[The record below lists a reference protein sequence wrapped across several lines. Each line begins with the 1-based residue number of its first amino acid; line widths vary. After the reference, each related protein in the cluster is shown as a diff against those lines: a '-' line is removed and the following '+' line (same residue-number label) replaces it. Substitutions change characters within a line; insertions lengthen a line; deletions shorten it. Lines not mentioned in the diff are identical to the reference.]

1 LESNSAKLG
10 DDEMFQG
17 SKSVAI
23 RLMILL
29 LAFVSSKAMSFG
41 QSATPPVTY
50 TYTASVT
57 NQTTVN
63 NCSVGE
69 PVALN
74 GTVQFSY
81 QVTTDSNGVN
91 HFTITAA
98 NNLTG
103 LGQTTSTSYVAS
115 DSSDYYINSS
125 QASAE
130 ATVELKSDL
139 VSQGSAPN
147 LSLVQALHVTLD
159 TAGNISA
166 EVVDNVTQCGN

>member
-1 LESNSAKLG
+1 
-10 DDEMFQG
+10 MFQG
-17 SKSVAI
+17 SKGVAV

-29 LAFVSSKAMSFG
+29 LAFAGNNTMLFG
-41 QSATPPVTY
+41 QSATPPLTY
-50 TYTASVT
+50 TYTASVA

-69 PVALN
+69 PVALD
-74 GTVQFSY
+74 GTVQVSY
-81 QVTTDSNGVN
+81 QLTTDTKGVN
-91 HFTITAA
+91 HFSITAS

-103 LGQTTSTSYVAS
+103 LGQTTSTNYLAD
-115 DSSDYYINSS
+115 DSSDYNVNSS
-125 QASAE
+125 QTSAE

-147 LSLVQALHVTLD
+147 MTLVQTLHVMLD

-166 EVVDNVTQCGN
+166 EVMGNVTQCGN

>member
-1 LESNSAKLG
+1 
-10 DDEMFQG
+10 MFQG
-17 SKSVAI
+17 SKGVAV

-29 LAFVSSKAMSFG
+29 LTFAVYNAVLFG
-41 QSATPPVTY
+41 QSATPPAVY
-50 TYTASVT
+50 TYTAPVA

-74 GTVQFSY
+74 GTVQISY
-81 QVTTDSNGVN
+81 QFSTDGNGVN
-91 HFTITAA
+91 HFTITAS
-98 NNLTG
+98 NNLNG
-103 LGQTTSTSYVAS
+103 LGQTTGASYVAG
-115 DSSDYYINSS
+115 DSSDYNVNSS

-147 LSLVQALHVTLD
+147 MTLVQTLHVMVD
-159 TAGNISA
+159 TTGNISA
-166 EVVDNVTQCGN
+166 EVVDNVTQCGS

>member
-1 LESNSAKLG
+1 
-10 DDEMFQG
+10 MFQG
-17 SKSVAI
+17 SKNAAV

-29 LAFVSSKAMSFG
+29 LAFAINNTVLFG

-50 TYTASVT
+50 TYTAPVT
-57 NQTTVN
+57 NLTTTN

-74 GTVQFSY
+74 GTVQISY
-81 QVTTDSNGVN
+81 QVSTDSNGVN
-91 HFTITAA
+91 HFTITAS
-98 NNLTG
+98 NNLNG
-103 LGQTTSTSYVAS
+103 LGQATGTSYVAG
-115 DSSDYYINSS
+115 DSSDYNVNSS

-147 LSLVQALHVTLD
+147 MTLVQTLHITLD
-159 TAGNISA
+159 NTGDISA
-166 EVVDNVTQCGN
+166 EVVDSVTQCGS

>member
-1 LESNSAKLG
+1 
-10 DDEMFQG
+10 MFQG
-17 SKSVAI
+17 SKGVAV

-29 LAFVSSKAMSFG
+29 LAFAVSNTALFG

-50 TYTASVT
+50 TYTASVS

-69 PVALN
+69 PVALD
-74 GTVQFSY
+74 GTVQVSY
-81 QVTTDSNGVN
+81 QLTTDTNGVN
-91 HFTITAA
+91 HFSITAS

-103 LGQTTSTSYVAS
+103 LGQTTSTNYLAD
-115 DSSDYYINSS
+115 DSSDYNVNSS
-125 QASAE
+125 QNSAE

-139 VSQGSAPN
+139 ASQGSAPN
-147 LSLVQALHVTLD
+147 MTLVQTLHVMLD

-166 EVVDNVTQCGN
+166 EVMDNVTQCGN